1 MAGEQTTD
9 QGNTQ
14 EGGIWPD
21 AAGETEPGGLVPPYE
36 GRTGGKGESG
46 DIGDELTQTVER
58 QMADSD
64 PGNVGATKSP
74 ANESPVGAGEVSHG
88 ASGGGTAT
96 ATDATATSAHG
107 VGESVG
113 RRGEDVKKE
122 EGSEPGRQ
130 DLGTKGQTDRPYGTS
145 DARDSTSIN
154 TDRSQPTDD
163 EMMNTGGSG
172 TGAGI

>member
-1 MAGEQTTD
+1 MAADQSSG
-9 QGNTQ
+9 QGNKQ
-14 EGGIWPD
+14 EGGIWPT

-36 GRTGGKGESG
+36 DRTGAKGESG
-46 DIGDELTQTVER
+46 DISEELSETVER

-64 PGNVGATKSP
+64 PGNIGAIKSP
-74 ANESPVGAGEVSHG
+74 ANESPVGADEVSHG

-96 ATDATATSAHG
+96 ATDPTATSARG

-122 EGSEPGRQ
+122 EGDEAGRQ
-130 DLGTKGQTDRPYGTS
+130 DLGTKGQTERPYGTT

-154 TDRSQPTDD
+154 TDRSQPVDD
-163 EMMNTGGSG
+163 DMMNTGGSG